1 VSGGGRETTG
11 AQHTAGIQSPIT
23 DKNFHSYFQTVKKFR
38 VPGQAEMGGRLI
50 DVRGAQMGTTK
61 TSVRTGARKKNPA
74 RSLVNKQA
82 NLINKL
88 VNNIEEKIDANELK
102 ATLGDLI
109 RLMQMQKELEE
120 NQPREIKVTWVETPE
135 AEYEPEA

>member
-1 VSGGGRETTG
+1 
-11 AQHTAGIQSPIT
+11 
-23 DKNFHSYFQTVKKFR
+23 
-38 VPGQAEMGGRLI
+38 
-50 DVRGAQMGTTK
+50 MGTTK
-61 TSVRTGARKKNPA
+61 TSVKRGLSKKDPA

-82 NLINKL
+82 FLINKL

-120 NQPREIKVTWVETPE
+120 NQPKEIKVTWVETPE
-135 AEYEPEA
+135 ATFESEG